1 MRKTVIVLISF
12 LWIFLIVGCSNEKD
26 NTNKK
31 DDKQEIIHC
40 TINLDKDD
48 TKANYTIEST
58 YDIYGTD
65 NIVHKIISHEK
76 VMSDDP
82 KTLSYFEDYLNYTYE
97 SFNDKYSGYSY
108 NIKIKDKQVISDV
121 TIDYNSMNMDSYVI
135 DNPEMLTYVN
145 DEKKL
150 TMESA
155 KKIYESMNGICK

>member
-1 MRKTVIVLISF
+1 MKKTGIVLISF
-12 LWIFLIVGCSNEKD
+12 LWIFLVVGCSNKENDIID
-26 NTNKK
+26 N
-31 DDKQEIIHC
+31 KQEIIHC
-40 TINLDKDD
+40 TINLDKED

-58 YDIYGTD
+58 YDIYGND
-65 NIVHKIISHEK
+65 IVDKIISHE
-76 VMSDDP
+76 VVTSDDQ
-82 KTLSYFEDYLNYTYE
+82 KTLSYFEDYLNSTYE

-145 DEKKL
+145 DNKKL

-155 KKIYESMNGICK
+155 KKIYESMTGICK

>member
-12 LWIFLIVGCSNEKD
+12 LWIFLVVGCSNEKD

-82 KTLSYFEDYLNYTYE
+82 KTLSYFEDYLNNTYE
-97 SFNDKYSGYSY
+97 DFNNKYSGY
-108 NIKIKDKQVISDV
+108 NFKIEKSENQVISDV
-121 TIDYNSMNMDSYVI
+121 TIDYDIMEMESYVKN
-135 DNPEMLTYVN
+135 NPEMLTYVN

>member
-1 MRKTVIVLISF
+1 MKKTGIILISF
-12 LWIFLIVGCSNEKD
+12 LFLVVGCGKEKND
-26 NTNKK
+26 VKNNN
-31 DDKQEIIHC
+31 QEIIHC
-40 TINLDKDD
+40 TINLDKED

-65 NIVHKIISHEK
+65 NIVDKIVSHEK
-76 VMSDDP
+76 VSSDDQ

-97 SFNDKYSGYSY
+97 SFNNKYSGYSY
-108 NIKIKDKQVISDV
+108 SIKIKDKQVISDV

-145 DEKKL
+145 DNKKL

-155 KKIYESMNGICK
+155 KKIYESMTGICK